1 MKTALNRRLALLPR
15 PAAGNVE
22 LQMWLRL
29 LACSNLVATRLRQR
43 LRRDFNISLPTFDIL
58 AQIARPPLGPTMGEL
73 SKRLMVS
80 KGSVTDL
87 VERLG
92 KQGLVLRHGDSLDAR
107 VQRVHLT
114 AKGRRLLDRLLP
126 AHNAY
131 LRELMAGLGPAETVR
146 LSAQLDH
153 LRSLLRDAQA
163 TPRSTK
169 SRAQARRT
177 AKPSSASSSK

>member
-1 MKTALNRRLALLPR
+1 MKTALDRRLALLPR

-22 LQMWLRL
+22 LQMWVRL

-43 LRRDFNISLPTFDIL
+43 LHCDFNISLPTFDIL
-58 AQIARPPLGPTMGEL
+58 AQIARPPLGPTMSEL

-126 AHNAY
+126 AHNAC
-131 LRELMAGLGPAETVR
+131 LRELMAGLDPAEMAR

-153 LRSLLRDAQA
+153 LKSLLRDAQA
-163 TPRSTK
+163 TPRSAKFRT
-169 SRAQARRT
+169 QTRRT
-177 AKPSSASSSK
+177 AKSRSASSSK